1 MKKLLFIV
9 LYFSLVLLVSGCS
22 IDTGPA
28 NVTSPA
34 PVSPTSIP
42 AVSTNTGSA
51 RPSVIGNP
59 ALPVTKIPVTWGSL
73 NLTGKLVYTI
83 TDPQTNAISIMA
95 LDLANG
101 KISTVFQAPENSWVY
116 FSAVSPHSQQLVIA
130 YSAPANNVSDS
141 RPALYLLPLDGS
153 TPPKLLFTPPSDLD
167 EYNQPSWS
175 ADGKYVYFFHITLT
189 PLTSKGQQV
198 ASVGL
203 ERVAY
208 PGGQPEKIM
217 ASAFW
222 PRISSDSKQ
231 LVYVSIDPTNGKNK
245 LFLANMD
252 GSNSQEVVMSG
263 NKPPDIIDAPLFSPD
278 GKSILFSAIVPVQA
292 SAPTWLEKLFGVTVA
307 SAHTVPS
314 EWWSVPLSG
323 GVPNQLTHIQTTGL
337 YASVS
342 PDGKYIAS
350 TSGMGLFVMH
360 PDGSDLTILIDNS
373 GGDFATLSWIP

>member
-1 MKKLLFIV
+1 M
-9 LYFSLVLLVSGCS
+9 
-22 IDTGPA
+22 
-28 NVTSPA
+28 
-34 PVSPTSIP
+34 
-42 AVSTNTGSA
+42 
-51 RPSVIGNP
+51 PSVIGNP

-83 TDPQTNAISIMA
+83 TDQQTNAISIRA

-101 KISTVFQAPENSWVY
+101 EISTVFQAPENSWVY
-116 FSAVSPHSQQLVIA
+116 FSAVSPDNQQLVIA
-130 YSAPANNVSDS
+130 YSAPASNVSDS

-167 EYNQPSWS
+167 EYNQPCWS